1 MLKDFL
7 ELSGATNLL
16 NFANDFIDSF
26 EGEHVPDLEQALKAA
41 NVNEK
46 LAEFILATRN
56 AGAYETK
63 LALSS
68 LDLPFPSTCEEE
80 LNKLRTIKDATV
92 SRFIIDITSFM
103 QHAFNNY
110 KNGFGSIVDWTVVTC
125 LKEAEDDVSKFTHY
139 NPRTL
144 SLLSLCYPSPY
155 FVIEA
160 KHLDVEYTAEEY
172 DEEHIVDLTDL
183 YHFIVKKYN
192 KMHGDVASGNM
203 DDFAAAIAD
212 FSYIAPM
219 WSKWRAA
226 SKLYERSGAMTGGS
240 LSSMVRKENIVK
252 VFSGDYSYVPANE
265 NHSSNVNYTLVTNNT
280 DFNSLSEDR
289 KLQISHALEANRNAF
304 LNIVSNAAKRIHAGR
319 QNFSARKFDAF
330 VAAHQDVLNPYSA
343 SIAGGSNGVNEKL
356 IAETRNCVGLIN
368 EYINAF
374 NDSYSNKNK
383 ITVSDFT
390 NFVCEKVQPT
400 LAACKEACH
409 NKYGADA
416 DAFFERLSNFPEYS
430 FFGVCD
436 SKVFGGKP
444 RTTIQYITKEVDV
457 PRYINNYEYRFLYG
471 GDKKESPIK
480 IILDNIIDAQTEY
493 LKAFDGLFRELKN
506 KLMNV
511 SVRANNTNASSLY
524 SIQNSLNVI
533 NIKSVETPGRLSGL
547 YKGTTYNVLFR
558 RAVEDVIRTIDGTP
572 FKESFGGVKEV
583 LRKFIGLQERYLEKA
598 KGFTRQLLKTPKRVS
613 EFKGIYDDRM
623 KMSSSLTYE
632 DFSQM
637 EVALHKLLE
646 NIHLEHP
653 EAEDKNTRAQVS
665 EYLSRV
671 KDRSQTI
678 RNFYNS
684 KLLYIKTTNYNTTF
698 YKDAAIQN
706 VLTDIINVK
715 RDKLVYF
722 NEVVE
727 PALAKYRTSRNK
739 GTLNATQIKNIETA
753 AYLAKKQ
760 IHIEDFKKILTDLT
774 DLLKK
779 DTKERTTLV
788 FQILRQIKR
797 VFMSFGYLNYIKLI
811 YNELEIFPRD
821 FNWNEFAENISTLV
835 AVSVINITNEYI
847 VKTRNVGANANDD
860 VSEKRVSLGQVV
872 RDIVTRFLN
881 FDGFL
886 PANDANLIKRI
897 LRTNLEYADGAFDGL
912 DIGAHDKASPAGK
925 NEINFVWNVFKLV
938 KFDESILPSSS
949 ILAFTDMLK
958 SINDNKAN
966 FDLPDEEYKRLLY
979 KYALFVR
986 SITAGGNESRIIASA
1001 ADDQAAITRNDVNG
1015 TVVINNEIS
1024 SPRLSVEY
1032 RKTNRLIVDLIATEN
1047 SILNSDMEIQ
1057 MIYKTIDALMA
1068 NVLYVVDNFWTTYY
1082 RGNLE
1087 LPLNLSSAMAGG
1099 GFFDADTVE
1108 TVIDASIIPEAT
1120 PFYICAFVITGMYV
1134 KQYSSDRPVAHE
1146 ADDVTGRLYKR
1157 PVLKQNK
1164 LSPIYPALKV
1174 FMDDHASV
1182 YSINPQQ
1189 MKVCIKV
1196 FNEIWNQGTGSN
1208 ASKLSQAIDNYFSEI
1223 NACIVFG
1230 TELETD
1236 TFDEFTTTSEDGF
1249 KEQIRTNLEE
1259 LVVDIEKSISQ
1270 NIMKDNLLDPKKQL
1284 KYFEETL
1291 SNAYK
1296 MILNE
1301 QPSRRLML
1309 LKQLLANKS
1318 VDNPDVNS
1326 EFFKF
1331 MDLVISPL
1339 LICTETYY
1347 EIFSMFEYG
1356 HAPENLNSVSV
1367 VNLDKIY
1374 INGTANAGGDPVR
1387 TVIGDVPNKSYW
1399 ELIENIRANSR
1410 QPGKNLDEMFLLFNA
1425 TVVRE
1430 WNRILIQNAIETYF
1444 KTNNFECPHIWNV
1457 LDVAS
1462 YPTTKSISLNKMS
1475 SVVSDNTALLRQ
1487 LYPHMHNAT
1496 AIIEYFDNVCNE
1508 FMSDITEF
1516 LNTFISYPYIS
1527 ESVREGTAK
1536 AFRTWKER
1544 FNSARLR
1551 LVRSEDFDATTTNIK
1566 IGGYIAPPPYGEIRI
1581 PAFQYVGNVKGM
1593 LSATHG
1599 WRMNY
1604 TDEIVRTLDSES
1616 VPPYDGTIS
1625 LYDWV
1630 DWVIYQIAK
1639 CDKINFCIPS
1649 RFVDIVYD
1657 GELNRYIYAAT
1668 YSEDNKRG
1676 SVIYQKY
1683 SEQQYYNVI
1692 TQNIMLRSM
1701 HEKNK
1706 KEVDSYSQNYVAS
1719 IVAVCPYILSTLM
1732 AVKASVTPDYTGP
1745 TGANVVKMMDD
1756 LIMSVKTLYN
1766 DFISRAPFVPFMAEG
1781 SGTNN
1786 NHIYGEVLDLIHRKR
1801 AEDLSSSDFT
1811 KMSWANK
1818 YFFNNIPDIAFP
1830 VYNSKNAFEAIEK
1843 YTDDKIRNTVF
1854 HELYETN
1861 KQLIGK
1867 NAWMCLIA
1875 KNRNTGRS
1883 VSASENLTN
1892 MILNTMH
1899 ILSECDERVITQFMR
1914 NVLSL
1919 YTAQRGNFDFA
1930 LTGGMLG
1937 GMLGG
1942 GNESAIYSNL
1952 ANGIFSLTTKAPESA
1967 GGYSEFAADNPFP
1980 QERDAGIDRSGDASS
1995 YDLAYGFPNAAS
2007 IQKAIAESK
2016 YNYFDELVAMI
2027 AANSTDYTHA
2037 NRIKEAIR
2045 ITENNIRSIKP
2056 SNLPI
2061 EQIDKASAHLYKGV
2075 CMALYKMNAL
2085 IGDLFT
2091 SLSSITTDEDTK
2103 GMLNGISIFY
2113 SGAIVKLISYIMA
2126 VYTTTQQVNAGVN
2139 HFIQK
2144 IVASD
2149 ILKNPHPFWAFPHYA
2164 ALICDRPSVI
2174 ECAYRLRNFYSTTK
2188 RNAASN
2194 ANGRMLWCFIGAW
2207 IKNANAIA
2215 YKNANQCPELQR
2227 DIEEAFTLVDKVLTA
2242 SDNAINI
2249 QATADVNALMTDEFG
2264 DNRAFIAAAPGAGQ
2278 DAPLIDAG
2286 LLLNNV
2292 DEVNKSLG
2300 TINTMLGNVQNLGA
2314 VNALVPDNRPLE
2326 RTLKAIYLSEF
2337 VPFLNAHHGTRAVT
2351 RADLLAQAL
2360 INTHGVS
2367 SYLLNVMS
2375 DFGRIDFTSTS
2386 VNNQYADIYKFMDS
2400 LINYRSTVDKVIA
2413 LREIVDM
2420 IERSAADGTAV
2431 ATLAQTIHAKT
2442 DAYGRKYGNAP
2453 DMAGMTEV
2461 NLTAFINDL
2470 RARKV
2475 YAGSVIDYMR
2485 IYENEFTTDE
2495 ATVNAYIYLA
2505 IKATGRP
2512 GTPNNN
2518 YAAEQGAA
2526 IFRIDTAPAVVVDNA
2541 NKITSLDTYAAD
2553 LIGKLRGLFEN
2564 QGNQNRTLTQLLDTR
2579 NGNADAR
2586 ASYDL
2591 FKNTVA
2597 QVMKNSGQ
2605 RDKIEGILSE
2615 GRSVITRF
2623 QQNVFN
2629 YGNNQNV
2636 VSMVRIISG
2645 ITQFIANNEVN
2656 ATASLNF
2663 LNDHIKAYMDL
2674 KNKPI
2679 DYSQALKGDYAF
2691 WRIGAINRHLGGF
2704 DSDPSVKS
2712 SSKQALNFSDNDIYI
2727 DKCRKYYA
2735 LFYECYAML
2744 KKMSTMKLSANLAK
2758 EVSNYMSKFKGDIF
2772 TDDFPAPSELY
2783 IPGNLNYYFV
2793 YRSGDTIINNHEYYN
2808 KISKLTSF
2816 CNIILTGQASASNI
2830 FRKMIVK
2837 STSIDRSVRVEY
2849 AQNPFGMTGDL
2860 GEHREQA
2867 AALEQYAYNPAAA
2880 VGVASSIQV
2889 AENIKLTEPQSFVD
2903 GFDPIRDHV
2912 AAVAAVGDNQGVVGH
2927 NGIIEEMQRRANGNP
2942 TYTINGESANIINGK
2957 ITQLINLRKAF
2968 DLQTLVAILAVNSNN
2983 SAIVRTIFGDL
2994 PVNPATYH
3002 DVINTL
3008 TISLATRMSYIN
3020 VDAALITALN
3030 KLISLYIKYLNNDD
3044 NMNVA
3049 YPAYLY
3055 ALAASIKGKQVA
3067 AEGDRRPAG
3076 DNAAERAANADA
3088 PFGKFT
3094 GGGTLGI
3101 INANMPDPPR
3111 GFTLIK
3117 RGAILVIRNALTVL
3131 RNDAG
3136 LEKVINLTN
3145 YMTQMLASRNSDLV
3159 QNIYGKMVDIEG
3171 ATPLAGGA
3179 ISGTISGGI
3188 SGGVVVSAATIYEV
3202 ARKVG
3207 SHPYLKAV
3215 YKATSSSSASPNL
3228 GEAAT
3233 AILFNGN
3240 IDDPIKLIESNTG
3253 YYFPLDNGAQGVFNI
3268 EFPGNSQ
3275 TLFAVSQFT
3284 PEVHRIYLGPNFGER
3299 LGHNFAARSEITKY
3313 FYSPCKD
3320 MYVATIYSIG
3330 EQEVDVGSIIITYSN
3345 NLNHI
3350 ARLTLTNARDAGIA
3364 ADALNEENASLSTY
3378 IKMFVPDI
3386 IRTVTSKIN
3395 PKDAFEDII
3404 SATVITQPV
3413 SSGFDLGITGG
3424 LSGGL
3429 LGGLSGGA
3437 KEVEN
3442 FINIGKITGLNIVE
3456 KMLSA
3461 YSIGESNKNIIEGIL
3476 DIRTNLFG
3484 KTEDPEKTLYGL
3496 IMKYFRKRN
3505 IQMSSVYNHIVFP
3518 NIIYGS
3524 AIFRYGI
3531 KKIRDTMNEL
3541 MARVT
3546 STGQSTLDSRRFESI
3561 RQYLDKIVTNNGFNT
3576 VYRFTNT
3583 NARENRFEA
3592 AYTDPTDIH
3601 TSLSLVDEQIK
3612 EFITVVEKEDENNT
3626 LFSSNLPNI
3635 VQQFDM
3641 IATVITMVF
3650 LIVKETGI
3658 YDPTQKRTKSVIQ
3671 DHKGDPF
3678 TLAH

>member
-16 NFANDFIDSF
+16 NFANDFLDNF

-56 AGAYETK
+56 TGAYETK

-80 LNKLRTIKDATV
+80 LNKLRTIKDVTV

-172 DEEHIVDLTDL
+172 DEEGIVDLTDL

-252 VFSGDYSYVPANE
+252 VFSGDYSYVPVNE
-265 NHSSNVNYTLVTNNT
+265 NHSANVNYTLVTNNT

-289 KLQISHALEANRNAF
+289 KLQISHALEANRNTF

-319 QNFSARKFDAF
+319 QNFSVRKFDAF

-493 LKAFDGLFRELKN
+493 LKSFDGLFRELKN

-583 LRKFIGLQERYLEKA
+583 LRKFISLQERYLEKA

-722 NEVVE
+722 NEVIE

-760 IHIEDFKKILTDLT
+760 IRIEDFKKILTNLT

-847 VKTRNVGANANDD
+847 VKTRNAGPPEE

-886 PANDANLIKRI
+886 PANDTNLIKKI
-897 LRTNLEYADGAFDGL
+897 LRTNLEFADAFEGL
-912 DIGAHDKASPAGK
+912 DIGTHDKTSPAGK

-986 SITAGGNESRIIASA
+986 SITAGDENSRIIASA
-1001 ADDQAAITRNDVNG
+1001 ANDNQAITRNDANG
-1015 TVVINNEIS
+1015 TIVINNEIS

-1134 KQYSSDRPVAHE
+1134 KQYSSDRPVAPE

-1189 MKVCIKV
+1189 MKICIKV

-1356 HAPENLNSVSV
+1356 RAPENLNSVSV
-1367 VNLDKIY
+1367 VDLDKIY
-1374 INGTANAGGDPVR
+1374 INGTGNAGGNSVQ

-1399 ELIENIRANSR
+1399 DLIENIRADSR

-1457 LDVAS
+1457 LDIAS

-1544 FNSARLR
+1544 FNTARLR

-1593 LSATHG
+1593 LSSAHG

-1657 GELNRYIYAAT
+1657 GELNRYVYAAT

-1843 YTDDKIRNTVF
+1843 YADDKIRNTVF

-1919 YTAQRGNFDFA
+1919 YTAQHGNFDFA
-1930 LTGGMLG
+1930 LTG

-1980 QERDAGIDRSGDASS
+1980 QERDAGIGKSGDASS

-2016 YNYFDELVAMI
+2016 YNYFDELAAMI

-2045 ITENNIRSIKP
+2045 LTEDGIHAIKP

-2075 CMALYKMNAL
+2075 CMALYKMNGL

-2091 SLSSITTDEDTK
+2091 SLNSITNDVNTRD
-2103 GMLNGISIFY
+2103 MLNGIFIFY
-2113 SGAIVKLISYIMA
+2113 SGAIAKLISYIMA
-2126 VYTTTQQVNAGVN
+2126 VYTTTQHVDAGVN

-2144 IVASD
+2144 VVASG

-2174 ECAYRLRNFYSTTK
+2174 ECAYRLRKFYDITK
-2188 RNAASN
+2188 RNNANN

-2227 DIEEAFTLVDKVLTA
+2227 DIEEAFTLVDTVLTTTE
-2242 SDNAINI
+2242 AITRDAGANV
-2249 QATADVNALMTDEFG
+2249 QECATTEFG
-2264 DNRAFIAAAPGAGQ
+2264 DDIRVIPQPAAPALQINERDVLKKNEPNGETTE
-2278 DAPLIDAG
+2278 L
-2286 LLLNNV
+2286 
-2292 DEVNKSLG
+2292 NKSLLTMSAVFG
-2300 TINTMLGNVQNLGA
+2300 DVNNMNTINV
-2314 VNALVPDNRPLE
+2314 LVPADLSPIE
-2326 RTLKAIYLSEF
+2326 KALKAIYLSEF
-2337 VPFLNAHHGTRAVT
+2337 VPFLNAHHDTRAVT
-2351 RADLLAQAL
+2351 RADLLAHAL
-2360 INTHGVS
+2360 INSYGVS
-2367 SYLLNVMS
+2367 PYLLNVMS

-2386 VNNQYADIYKFMDS
+2386 VSAQYADIYKFMES
-2400 LINYRSTVDKVIA
+2400 LITYRSNFDKVIA
-2413 LREIVDM
+2413 LREIIDT
-2420 IERSAADGTAV
+2420 IERSTENGTSV
-2431 ATLAQTIHAKT
+2431 ENLARTIHGKSV
-2442 DAYGRKYGNAP
+2442 AYNGKYGNVP
-2453 DMAGMTEV
+2453 DMNGMTEAI
-2461 NLTAFINDL
+2461 LIQFINDL

-2475 YAGSVIDYMR
+2475 YAGSVINYMR
-2485 IYENEFTTDE
+2485 TYENEFTTRN
-2495 ATVNAYIYLA
+2495 ATYNAYIYLA

-2512 GTPNNN
+2512 GTANHN
-2518 YAAEQGAA
+2518 YVTEANAARFLNDIGANVNEQ
-2526 IFRIDTAPAVVVDNA
+2526 
-2541 NKITSLDTYAAD
+2541 NKIPSLSEYAGD
-2553 LIGKLRGLFEN
+2553 LIEKLRLAIN
-2564 QGNQNRTLTQLLDTR
+2564 NAAAQNKQISTQLNDH
-2579 NGNADAR
+2579 NGDGASKNA
-2586 ASYDL
+2586 YEL
-2591 FKNTVA
+2591 FMKTVA
-2597 QVMKNSGQ
+2597 QVMKNSGNRNQ
-2605 RDKIEGILSE
+2605 IENILSE
-2615 GRSVITRF
+2615 GRSAITQF
-2623 QQNVFN
+2623 QQRVFN
-2629 YGNNQNV
+2629 YGNANQDQPVQPNQPAQV
-2636 VSMVRIISG
+2636 GTNMVRIIADINQVIESS
-2645 ITQFIANNEVN
+2645 EVD
-2656 ATASLNF
+2656 ATVSLNF

-2691 WRIGAINRHLGGF
+2691 WRNGSIHAYLNGF
-2704 DSDPSVKS
+2704 DNDPSVKS
-2712 SSKQALNFSDNDIYI
+2712 SSKQAPNYTVNDIYI

-2744 KKMSTMKLSANLAK
+2744 KKISTMKLSDNLAK

-2783 IPGNLNYYFV
+2783 IPGDLNYYFI
-2793 YRSGDTIINNHEYYN
+2793 YRNGDNAINGLGQYN

-2837 STSIDRSVRVEY
+2837 STSISRSVRVEY
-2849 AQNPFGMTGDL
+2849 AQNPFGNTAQLDAQ
-2860 GEHREQA
+2860 HEQTINLA
-2867 AALEQYAYNPAAA
+2867 NYVHNPAAA

-2889 AENIKLTEPQSFVD
+2889 AENIKLTDQQTFVD
-2903 GFDPIRDHV
+2903 GFDPIKDPV
-2912 AAVAAVGDNQGVVGH
+2912 AANANPPVVGH
-2927 NGIIEEMQRRANGNP
+2927 IGIVAEMKRRHNNGP
-2942 TYTINGESANIINGK
+2942 TYTINGESANIIKSK
-2957 ITQLINLRKAF
+2957 IDQLVNLNKAF
-2968 DLQTLVAILAVNSNN
+2968 DLQTLVAILAVNSNR
-2983 SAIVRTIFGDL
+2983 SGIVRIIFGDL
-2994 PVNPATYH
+2994 PAAPATYH
-3002 DVINTL
+3002 HVINTL
-3008 TISLATRMSYIN
+3008 TISLATRMSYIP
-3020 VDAALITALN
+3020 VDDALITALN

-3055 ALAASIKGKQVA
+3055 ALFASIKDKQLA
-3067 AEGDRRPAG
+3067 ADGDRQPAG
-3076 DNAAERAANADA
+3076 DNEDARRQNGNA
-3088 PFGKFT
+3088 PLNKFT
-3094 GGGTLGI
+3094 DANIIRI
-3101 INANMPDPPR
+3101 INNNMPDPPR

-3131 RNDAG
+3131 RANDNAG

-3159 QNIYGKMVDIEG
+3159 QNLYGKMEDIEA

-3179 ISGTISGGI
+3179 I

-3240 IDDPIKLIESNTG
+3240 INDPIKLIESNTG

-3299 LGHNFAARSEITKY
+3299 LGHNFATRNEITKY

-3330 EQEVDVGSIIITYSN
+3330 EQEVDVRSIIITYSN
-3345 NLNHI
+3345 DLNHI
-3350 ARLTLTNARDAGIA
+3350 ARLTLTDNRDVGIA
-3364 ADALNEENASLSTY
+3364 ADALNDENASLSTY
-3378 IKMFVPDI
+3378 IKMFVPDM
-3386 IRTVTSKIN
+3386 IRTVTSNIN

-3424 LSGGL
+3424 L
-3429 LGGLSGGA
+3429 LGELTGGA

-3484 KTEDPEKTLYGL
+3484 KTEDPENTLYGL

-3505 IQMSSVYNHIVFP
+3505 IQMSSVYNHIIFP

-3612 EFITVVEKEDENNT
+3612 EFISVVEKEDEDNT